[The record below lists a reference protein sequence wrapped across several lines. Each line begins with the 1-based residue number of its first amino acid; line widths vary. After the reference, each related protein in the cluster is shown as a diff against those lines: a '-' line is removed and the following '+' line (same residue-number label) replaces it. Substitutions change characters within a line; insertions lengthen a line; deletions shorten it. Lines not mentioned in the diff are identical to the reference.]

1 MKKEIRLLTY
11 DEALEKLRHFCAYQ
25 ERSQAQVVRKMKI
38 LSVDTE
44 FQENLLAALVEE
56 KFLDQ
61 QRYAAAYARGKSRI
75 KGWGIRKI
83 TSHLKFEL
91 GDDFQSELVTE
102 SADLEKA
109 RQKLRRDLEKK
120 ATLLTQKQDPNK
132 KSKLLRFCLSRGF
145 EMDESIAVVNSVLK
159 LMS

>member
-25 ERSQAQVVRKMKI
+25 ERSRAQVIRKMKN
-38 LSVDTE
+38 LSVDAE
-44 FQENLLAALVEE
+44 FHENLLAALVEE

-83 TSHLKFEL
+83 SSHLKFEL
-91 GDDFQSELVTE
+91 GDDFQSDLVNE

-120 ATLLTQKQDPNK
+120 AILLTQKQDPNK

>member
-25 ERSQAQVVRKMKI
+25 ERSQAQVIRKMKV

-61 QRYAAAYARGKSRI
+61 QRYATAYARGKSRI

-91 GDDFQSELVTE
+91 GDDFQSDLVNE

-120 ATLLTQKQDPNK
+120 AALLTQKQDPNK

-145 EMDESIAVVNSVLK
+145 EMEESITVVNSVLK
-159 LMS
+159 LIR

>member
-25 ERSQAQVVRKMKI
+25 ERSQAQVIRKMKAI
-38 LSVDTE
+38 SVDPE
-44 FQENLLAALVEE
+44 FHSNLLASLTEE

-61 QRYAAAYARGKSRI
+61 RRYAAAYARGKSRI

-91 GDDFQSELVTE
+91 GEDFQPDIINE
-102 SADLEKA
+102 SADLEQA
-109 RQKLRRDLEKK
+109 RQKLMRDLVKK
-120 ATLLTQKQDPNK
+120 EALLEQKQEPNK
-132 KSKLLRFCLSRGF
+132 TSKLVRFCLSRGF
-145 EMDESIAVVNSVLK
+145 ELEESLEIIKRLPIR
-159 LMS
+159 

>member
-25 ERSQAQVVRKMKI
+25 ERSQAQVIRKMKI

-91 GDDFQSELVTE
+91 GDDFQSDLVNE

-109 RQKLRRDLEKK
+109 CQKLRRDLEKK
-120 ATLLTQKQDPNK
+120 AALLTQKQDPNK

-145 EMDESIAVVNSVLK
+145 EMEESITVVNSVLK
-159 LMS
+159 MMS

>member
-1 MKKEIRLLTY
+1 MNKKIKLLTY

-25 ERSQAQVVRKMKI
+25 ERSQAQVIRKMKA
-38 LSVDTE
+38 LSVDAE
-44 FQENLLAALVEE
+44 FHENLLAALVEE

-91 GDDFQSELVTE
+91 GADFQPELVNE
-102 SADLEKA
+102 SADLEMA

-120 ATLLTQKQDPNK
+120 AAGLIQKQDSNIR
-132 KSKLLRFCLSRGF
+132 SKLLRFCLSRGF
-145 EMDESIAVVNSVLK
+145 EMEESVEMVTSALNSTK
-159 LMS
+159 

>member
-1 MKKEIRLLTY
+1 MKKEIRLLSY

-25 ERSQAQVVRKMKI
+25 ERSQAQVIRKMKV

-44 FQENLLAALVEE
+44 FHENLLAALVEE

-91 GDDFQSELVTE
+91 GEDFLPDLVNE
-102 SADLEKA
+102 SADLDMAKN
-109 RQKLRRDLEKK
+109 KLRKDLEKK
-120 ATLLTQKQDPNK
+120 AVVLARKQDK
-132 KSKLLRFCLSRGF
+132 SIQSKLVRFCLARGF
-145 EMDESIAVVNSVLK
+145 EMDESLAIVRIVLNET
-159 LMS
+159 S

>member
-1 MKKEIRLLTY
+1 MKKEIKLLTY

-25 ERSQAQVVRKMKI
+25 ERSRAQVIRKMKN
-38 LSVDTE
+38 LSVDPE
-44 FQENLLAALVEE
+44 FHENLLAAMEEE

-91 GDDFQSELVTE
+91 GEDFQPDLVNE

-109 RQKLRRDLEKK
+109 RQKLLKDLEKK
-120 ATLLTQKQDPNK
+120 ATALTQKQDPNI

-145 EMDESIAVVNSVLK
+145 EMEESMVVINTVLK
-159 LMS
+159 

>member
-1 MKKEIRLLTY
+1 MKKEIRIPTY

-25 ERSQAQVVRKMKI
+25 ERSQAQVIRKMKA
-38 LSVDTE
+38 LSVDPE
-44 FQENLLAALVEE
+44 FHKNLLAALVDE

-91 GDDFQSELVTE
+91 GEEFQPELVNQ

-109 RQKLRRDLEKK
+109 RQKLEKDLEKK
-120 ATLLTQKQDPNK
+120 ATILTQKKDPNR

-145 EMDESIAVVNSVLK
+145 EMDESVDIVSCLLK
-159 LMS
+159 RIE

>member
-1 MKKEIRLLTY
+1 MKKEIRLLSY

-25 ERSQAQVVRKMKI
+25 ERSQAQVIRKMKN
-38 LSVDTE
+38 LSVDAE
-44 FQENLLAALVEE
+44 FHENLLAALVEE

-61 QRYAAAYARGKSRI
+61 QRYAASYARGKSRI

-83 TSHLKFEL
+83 SSHLKFEL

-120 ATLLTQKQDPNK
+120 AILLTQKQDPNK

>member
-25 ERSQAQVVRKMKI
+25 ERSQAQVIRKMKV
-38 LSVDTE
+38 LSVDME
-44 FQENLLAALVEE
+44 FHENLLAALVEE

-91 GDDFQSELVTE
+91 GDDFRPDLVNE

-120 ATLLTQKQDPNK
+120 AALLTQKQDPNI

-145 EMDESIAVVNSVLK
+145 EMDESITVVNSVLK
-159 LMS
+159 LMR

>member
-25 ERSQAQVVRKMKI
+25 ERSQAQVIRKMKI

-44 FQENLLAALVEE
+44 FHENLLAALAEE

-91 GDDFQSELVTE
+91 GEDFLPDLVNE

-109 RQKLRRDLEKK
+109 NQKLRRDLEKK
-120 ATLLTQKQDPNK
+120 AAILNQKQDPNK
-132 KSKLLRFCLSRGF
+132 KAKLLRFCLSRGF
-145 EMDESIAVVNSVLK
+145 EMEESIAVVNSVLK